1 MNILKSSLVLT
12 GMTALLFCNT
22 ACTDW
27 GESDPEAGNQV
38 FPSREAT
45 GSFTVKGLT
54 SIADADFI
62 TATTGNAEIVYDNDL
77 FTEVLHMDHG
87 TVTISNPLNS
97 VKLQTGA
104 GLAFWVKT
112 DGSNPDSRLFTFAG
126 ADGEQPV
133 SFTASGK
140 LVTPTGTVEVAPTTR
155 DDVQTQLLEPD
166 TWYFL
171 GVQIN
176 STGCTVYRDGELVAS
191 TAYAA
196 DAQLLSLLNY
206 HPYIIL
212 GDEQGDLCMERI
224 GVVRNSMNNSD
235 LKRPNI
241 SKVVKLPDPVYFTDF
256 ETSDGLTIVGAG
268 QFAQDATPGFG
279 RVFQNAASTA
289 PRTNYLLLPNGILSH
304 STETKEMT
312 ITFWVSAAEAGTTAS
327 YAYAPLF
334 GAYGK
339 STIENGGNNDNN
351 WPVFVLQS
359 RGFAQLNC
367 AGWTNLDPAQN
378 VDGKNHVYNEFAWE
392 ANDASYIKSGNW
404 LEDQKWHLY
413 TITLTETEVT
423 IMMDAEVKNQWV
435 LDGSEGQ
442 TVTGLFSN
450 GGDFGYICL
459 GGNQAW
465 SWSDNDGGFAFD
477 DFAVYNEA
485 LSTEQVQKIISDKSG
500 GSVLPT
506 DLPEA
511 YYRNTFE
518 EDGDRAL
525 TIVGTGEWIQKTD
538 NHGWVFSNNTSTAP
552 RQNYLLLPEDL
563 LAHSAETQQL
573 TISFWVNASK
583 CGESAEY
590 LWAPLF
596 MAYAQKNV
604 PNTWPMLACQYRG
617 VLQLNNAGWTDYA
630 DGQNTA
636 GVNTLYHGD
645 ADWLA
650 DKEWHLYTVVFSG
663 ENAKVYLDGKIANEW
678 VATTPYEVN
687 GEKITGT
694 TQAGLYSNGGDLKY
708 ICLGGNQAWDWN
720 DNDAAF
726 EYDDLMCFDTALT
739 AAQIQA
745 LMSVYK

>member
-126 ADGEQPV
+126 ADSEQPV

-140 LVTPTGTVEVAPTTR
+140 LVTPTGTAEVVPTTR

-176 STGCTVYRDGELVAS
+176 STGCMVYRDGELVAS

-212 GDEQGDLCMERI
+212 GDEEGDLCMERI

-279 RVFQNAASTA
+279 RVFQNAASTT
-289 PRTNYLLLPNGILSH
+289 PRQNYLLLPDHILSH
-304 STETKEMT
+304 SAETQQMT
-312 ITFWVSAAEAGTTAS
+312 IGFWVNATNAGPSAA
-327 YAYAPLF
+327 YNWAPMF
-334 GAYGK
+334 MAYGAAPVNN
-339 STIENGGNNDNN
+339 ENT
-351 WPVFVLQS
+351 WPMLACQYRGVLQV
-359 RGFAQLNC
+359 NC
-367 AGWTNLDPAQN
+367 AGWTDYTDAQN
-378 VDGKNHVYNEFAWE
+378 VNGVNALYHNDTNADWLADHEWHYYTVVFDEENAKVYFDGKVVNEWQM
-392 ANDASYIKSGNW
+392 DGVGNT
-404 LEDQKWHLY
+404 QR
-413 TITLTETEVT
+413 
-423 IMMDAEVKNQWV
+423 
-435 LDGSEGQ
+435 
-442 TVTGLFSN
+442 GLFNN
-450 GGDFGYICL
+450 GGDLKYICL

-465 SWSDNDGGFAFD
+465 GWADNDPGFAFD
-477 DFAVYNEA
+477 DFVVYDQA
-485 LSTEQVQKIISDKSG
+485 LTEEMIQKIVTDKSGG
-500 GSVLPT
+500 GSVLPA
-506 DLPEA
+506 DLPEY
-511 YYRNTFE
+511 YYRNSFE
-518 EDGDRAL
+518 ETADRAL
-525 TIVGTGEWIQKTD
+525 TIVGTGEWIQKSD
-538 NHGWVFSNNTSTAP
+538 NHGWVFSNNTSSAP
-552 RQNYLLLPEDL
+552 RSNYLLLPEDL
-563 LAHSAETQQL
+563 LTHSAETQQL
-573 TISFWVNASK
+573 TIAFWVNASK
-583 CGESAEY
+583 CDGSAEY

-596 MAYAQKNV
+596 MAYAQKSN
-604 PNTWPMLACQYRG
+604 PNSWPMFACQYRG
-617 VLQLNNAGWTDYA
+617 VLQLNNAGWTDYTDA
-630 DGQNTA
+630 QNTA

-645 ADWLA
+645 NDWLA
-650 DKEWHLYTVVFSG
+650 DGEWHLYTAVFNN
-663 ENAKVYLDGKIANEW
+663 ENAKVYFDGNLKNEW
-678 VATTPYEVN
+678 NMDGVDN
-687 GEKITGT
+687 
-694 TQAGLYSNGGDLKY
+694 TQRGLFNNGGDLKY